1 MPMSVIGD
9 STSEP
14 GEVPVID
21 LGPFLDGSDRAGVA
35 SAIGRACEDLGFLV
49 IGGHGVAPEVIER
62 AVAASL
68 DFFHLPDDE
77 KARYRPQHSWFFR
90 GYEALGGSAL
100 ARSLDHE
107 TPPDLCELFRLRR
120 FDPPAP
126 VPTSGEA
133 GLSAVDH
140 DYFFG
145 PNIWPEHPVEMRAA
159 LLGYY
164 AALER
169 LAADLM
175 RAFALALGLPEGWF
189 EPYIDRH
196 ITNLCV
202 NWYPPQAHPPR
213 PGQLRRG
220 AHSDYGSMTILHQD
234 DAPGGLQ
241 VLTKSGEWADVPHRP
256 GTFVVNIGD
265 LMARWTND
273 RWVSTMHR
281 VVNPPTEV
289 AGRER
294 VSIPFF
300 HQPNF
305 DAVITCLPGCSGP
318 GNPPRYGPVTSGE
331 WVLGKT
337 RKQVGA

>member
-1 MPMSVIGD
+1 MAATVPTAGTDEI
-9 STSEP
+9 
-14 GEVPVID
+14 PVID
-21 LGPFLDGSDRAGVA
+21 LAPFRHGGDRAGVA
-35 SAIGRACEDLGFLV
+35 ALIGAACENLGFLV
-49 IGGHGVAPEVIER
+49 IGGHGIAPEVIDR

-68 DFFHLPDDE
+68 DFFHLPEAE
-77 KARYRPQHSWFFR
+77 KRRYQPEHTWFFR

-100 ARSLDHE
+100 ARSLGHE
-107 TPPDLCELFRLRR
+107 TPPDLCELFRISR
-120 FDPPAP
+120 FDDPA
-126 VPTSGEA
+126 VAAAA
-133 GLSAVDH
+133 GHHPGLE
-140 DYFFG
+140 YFFA
-145 PNIWPEHPVEMRAA
+145 PNIWPERPAGLRPA
-159 LLGYY
+159 LLDYY
-164 AALER
+164 RALEQ
-169 LAADLM
+169 LAADM
-175 RAFALALGLPEGWF
+175 MAAFALALGLPEGWF
-189 EPYIDRH
+189 EPSIDHH

-202 NWYPPQAHPPR
+202 NWYPPQATPPR

-220 AHSDYGSMTILHQD
+220 AHSDYGSMTILYQD

-241 VLTKSGEWADVPHRP
+241 VLTKAGEWADVPHRP

-281 VVNPPTEV
+281 VVNPGPAA

-300 HQPNF
+300 HQPNH
-305 DAVITCLPGCSGP
+305 DAVISCLPGCSSP
-318 GNPPRYGPVTSGE
+318 DDPPRYEPMTSGD

>member
-1 MPMSVIGD
+1 MTAEEQTAAAG
-9 STSEP
+9 
-14 GEVPVID
+14 GVPVID

-35 SAIGRACEDLGFLV
+35 AAIGRACEDLGFLV
-49 IGGHGVAPEVIER
+49 IGGHGVAPDVIER

-68 DFFHLPDDE
+68 DFFHLPEAE
-77 KARYRPQHSWFFR
+77 KARYRPEHSWFFR

-107 TPPDLCELFRLRR
+107 TPPDLCELFRVSR
-120 FDPPAP
+120 FDPPTA
-126 VPTSGEA
+126 VPTRVET
-133 GLSAVDH
+133 GLSAIEH
-140 DYFFG
+140 EYFFG
-145 PNIWPEHPVEMRAA
+145 PNIWPDRPGELREA

-175 RAFALALGLPEGWF
+175 RAFALALGLPEAWF
-189 EPYIDRH
+189 QPFIDRH

-202 NWYPPQAHPPR
+202 NWYPPQATPPR

-241 VLTKSGEWADVPHRP
+241 VLTKAGEWADVPHRP

-281 VVNPPTEV
+281 VVNPPAEV

-305 DAVITCLPGCSGP
+305 DAVIACLPGCSGGP
-318 GNPPRYGPVTSGE
+318 DDPPRHEPVTSGA